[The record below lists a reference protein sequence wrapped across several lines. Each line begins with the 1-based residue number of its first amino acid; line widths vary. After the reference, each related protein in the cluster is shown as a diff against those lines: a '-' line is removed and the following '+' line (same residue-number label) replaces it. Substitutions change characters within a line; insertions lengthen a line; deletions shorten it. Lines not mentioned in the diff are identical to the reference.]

1 MDMTIEQEQNIRNI
15 FYEIYREY
23 NTESDLNQ
31 MYDDIRN
38 LLCLE
43 LENRAEELGLDPD
56 TVSY

>member
-1 MDMTIEQEQNIRNI
+1 MTIEQERNIRGI
-15 FYEIYREY
+15 FYEMYSKC

-43 LENRAEELGLDPD
+43 LEDRAEKIELDPD